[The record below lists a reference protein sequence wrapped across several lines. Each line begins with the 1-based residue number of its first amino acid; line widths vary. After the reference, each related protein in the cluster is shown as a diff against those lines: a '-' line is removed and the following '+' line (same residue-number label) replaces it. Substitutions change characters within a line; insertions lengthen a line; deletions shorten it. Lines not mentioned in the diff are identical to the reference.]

1 MNMNSKSYFVM
12 LAVVVFAVTAC
23 EKLLPGAPEEQD
35 VLDGTVEGL
44 TTTQTAQ
51 FLRGDA
57 AFVRVFSTTTGL
69 GPLFVSNS
77 CISCHAGDGKGHP
90 STNLIRFG
98 QNDDSGNQFLEHG
111 GPQLQSRAVPGFLP
125 ESIPSGASHST
136 FMAPANTG
144 LGFLEAVTD
153 ADIIKMADPDD
164 KDGDGISGVPNW
176 IAVADFVKPLAT
188 AITKD
193 GKYIGRFGRKAGAHN
208 LLNQTVN
215 AYNQDMGIV
224 SGYSPYDT
232 HTNKELDPEVTNV
245 EVEDLVFYLHTLKA
259 PIQRNADDVEVKAG
273 KQLFINAQC
282 SSCHRPTLKT
292 GNSPIQALA
301 NKVFSPYTDLLM
313 HDMGKELD
321 DNYTEGSAKT
331 FEWRTT
337 PLWGLGLSKDSQGGR
352 VFLMHDGRAKTIEE
366 AILLHGGEALKSRQ
380 KFSAFT
386 TSEKQQ
392 LITFLESL

>member
-1 MNMNSKSYFVM
+1 MNTKIPFLV
-12 LAVVVFAVTAC
+12 LAFGVFAVTAC
-23 EKLLPGAPEEQD
+23 EKLLPGAPETQD

-44 TTTQTAQ
+44 TTTETAQ

-57 AFVRVFSTTTGL
+57 AFARVFSPATGL

-77 CISCHAGDGKGHP
+77 CVSCHAGDGKGHP
-90 STNLIRFG
+90 STSLIRFG
-98 QNDDSGNQFLEHG
+98 QNDETGNKFMAHG
-111 GPQLQSRAVPGFLP
+111 GPQLQNKAIPGFSP
-125 ESIPSGASHST
+125 ETIPSGATHST

-144 LGFLEAVTD
+144 LGFLEAVPD
-153 ADIIKMADPDD
+153 ADIMKMADPDD

-176 IAVADFVKPLAT
+176 IALADFVQPLAT
-188 AITKD
+188 AISKE

-224 SGYSPYDT
+224 SFYSPYDT
-232 HTNKELDPEVTNV
+232 HSNKELDAEVPNRD
-245 EVEDLVFYLHTLKA
+245 VEDLVFYLHTLKA
-259 PIQRNADDVEVKAG
+259 PIQRNADNAEVKAG

-282 SSCHRPTLKT
+282 SSCHRPSLKT
-292 GNSPIQALA
+292 GDSPIKALA
-301 NKVFSPYTDLLM
+301 NKEFFPYTDLLM

-331 FEWRTT
+331 YEWRTT

-352 VFLMHDGRAKTIEE
+352 VFLMHDGRAKSIEE

-380 KFSAFT
+380 KFSALSA
-386 TSEKQQ
+386 SEKQQ

>member
-1 MNMNSKSYFVM
+1 MKTKIYFLG
-12 LAVVVFAVTAC
+12 LAFVLFAVTAC
-23 EKLLPGAPEEQD
+23 EKLLPGAPEKQD

-44 TTTQTAQ
+44 TSTQTAQ

-57 AFVRVFSTTTGL
+57 AFARVFSPVTGL

-90 STNLIRFG
+90 STSLVRFG
-98 QNDDSGNQFLEHG
+98 QSDDSGNQFLEHG

-153 ADIIKMADPDD
+153 ADILKMADPDD

-176 IAVADFVKPLAT
+176 ISLADFVKPLAS
-188 AITKD
+188 AVSKE

-208 LLNQTVN
+208 LMNQTVN
-215 AYNQDMGIV
+215 AYNQDMGII
-224 SGYSPYDT
+224 SAYSPYDT
-232 HTNKELDPEVTNV
+232 HTNKELDPEVTNR

-259 PIQRNADDVEVKAG
+259 PVQRNADNVEVKAG
-273 KQLFINAQC
+273 KQLFVNAQC

-301 NKVFSPYTDLLM
+301 NKEFSPYTDLLM

-331 FEWRTT
+331 YEWRTT

-380 KFSAFT
+380 KFSALNA
-386 TSEKQQ
+386 SEKQQ

>member
-1 MNMNSKSYFVM
+1 MKTKIYFLG
-12 LAVVVFAVTAC
+12 LAFVLFAVTAC

-44 TTTQTAQ
+44 TSTQTAQ

-57 AFVRVFSTTTGL
+57 AFARVFSPATGL

-90 STNLIRFG
+90 STSLVRFG
-98 QNDDSGNQFLEHG
+98 QSDDSGNQFLEHG

-153 ADIIKMADPDD
+153 ADILKMADPDD

-176 IAVADFVKPLAT
+176 ISLADFVKPLAG
-188 AITKD
+188 AVSKE

-224 SGYSPYDT
+224 SFYSPYDT
-232 HTNKELDPEVTNV
+232 HSNKELDPEVTNR

-259 PIQRNADDVEVKAG
+259 PVQRNADNVEVKAG
-273 KQLFINAQC
+273 KQLFVNAQC

-301 NKVFSPYTDLLM
+301 NKEFSPYTDLLM

-331 FEWRTT
+331 YEWRTT

-380 KFSAFT
+380 KFNALT

>member
-1 MNMNSKSYFVM
+1 MKTKIYFLG
-12 LAVVVFAVTAC
+12 LAFVLFAVTAC
-23 EKLLPGAPEEQD
+23 EKLLPGAPEKQD

-44 TTTQTAQ
+44 TSTQTAQ

-57 AFVRVFSTTTGL
+57 AFARVFSPVTGL

-90 STNLIRFG
+90 STSLVRFG
-98 QNDDSGNQFLEHG
+98 QSDDSGNQFLEHG

-153 ADIIKMADPDD
+153 ADILKMADPDD

-176 IAVADFVKPLAT
+176 ISLADFVKPLAG
-188 AITKD
+188 AVSKE

-208 LLNQTVN
+208 LMNQTVN
-215 AYNQDMGIV
+215 AYNQDMGII
-224 SGYSPYDT
+224 SAYSPYDT
-232 HTNKELDPEVTNV
+232 HTNKELDPEVTNR

-259 PIQRNADDVEVKAG
+259 PVQRNADNVEVKAG
-273 KQLFINAQC
+273 KQLFVNAQC

-301 NKVFSPYTDLLM
+301 NKEFSPYTDLLM

-331 FEWRTT
+331 YEWRTT

-380 KFSAFT
+380 KFSALNA
-386 TSEKQQ
+386 SEKQQ

>member
-1 MNMNSKSYFVM
+1 MKTKIYFLV
-12 LAVVVFAVTAC
+12 LAFGVFAVTAC
-23 EKLLPGAPEEQD
+23 EKLLPSAPEEHE

-44 TTTQTAQ
+44 TVTETAQ
-51 FLRGDA
+51 FLRGDV
-57 AFVRVFSTTTGL
+57 AFARVFTPVTGL

-90 STNLIRFG
+90 STNLVRFG
-98 QNDDSGNQFLEHG
+98 QNDETGNKFMAHG
-111 GPQLQSRAVPGFLP
+111 GPQLQNKAVPGFIP
-125 ESIPSGASHST
+125 EGIPAGASHAT

-153 ADIIKMADPDD
+153 TDILKMADPDD

-176 IAVADFVKPLAT
+176 IELADFVKPVYKAVS
-188 AITKD
+188 KD

-215 AYNQDMGIV
+215 AYNQDMGV
-224 SGYSPYDT
+224 VTSYSPHDT
-232 HTNKELDPEVTNV
+232 YSGKELDPEVPNA

-259 PIQRNADDVEVKAG
+259 PIQRNAGDADVKAG
-273 KQLFINAQC
+273 KQLFVNAQC
-282 SSCHRPTLKT
+282 GSCHRPSLKT
-292 GNSPIQALA
+292 GDSPINALA
-301 NKVFSPYTDLLM
+301 NREFYPYTDLLL

-331 FEWRTT
+331 SEWRTT
-337 PLWGLGLSKDSQGGR
+337 PLWGLGLSKDSQGGK
-352 VFLMHDGRAKTIEE
+352 VFLLHDGRAKSIED
-366 AILLHGGEALKSRQ
+366 AILYHGGEAQKSRE
-380 KFSAFT
+380 KYKMMSST
-386 TSEKQQ
+386 EKQQ

>member
-1 MNMNSKSYFVM
+1 MNSKFYFVVF
-12 LAVVVFAVTAC
+12 VVIAFAITAC
-23 EKLLPGAPEEQD
+23 EKLLPSGPQEDE
-35 VLDGTVEGL
+35 VLDGTIEGL
-44 TTTQTAQ
+44 TSTETAQ

-57 AFVRVFSTTTGL
+57 AFTKVFSPATGL

-98 QNDDSGNQFLEHG
+98 QSDISGNQFLEHG
-111 GPQLQSRAVPGFLP
+111 GPQLQNRAVPGYTP
-125 ESIPSGASHST
+125 ERIPSGASHST

-144 LGFLEAVTD
+144 LGFLEAVLD
-153 ADIIKMADPDD
+153 ADILKMADPDD

-176 IAVADFVKPLAT
+176 IELADFVKPLAS
-188 AITKD
+188 AISKD

-215 AYNQDMGIV
+215 AYNQDMGVV

-232 HTNKELDPEVTNV
+232 HSRKELDPEVPNI

-259 PIQRNADDVEVKAG
+259 PIQRNTGDADVKAG
-273 KQLFINAQC
+273 KQLFMNAQC
-282 SSCHRPTLKT
+282 GSCHRSSLKT
-292 GNSPIQALA
+292 GNSTINALA
-301 NKVFSPYTDLLM
+301 NKEFYPYTDLLL

-331 FEWRTT
+331 SEWRTT

-352 VFLMHDGRAKTIEE
+352 IFLMHDGRAKSIEE
-366 AILLHGGEALKSRQ
+366 AILLHGGEAQKSRQ
-380 KFSAFT
+380 NYAALSS
-386 TSEKQQ
+386 SEKKQ